1 MQASCEHGTMN
12 TAESYLARW
21 FAWTRPRVHEI
32 CQQIVVMEQA
42 ACRCCRYIYIV
53 RMSGLG
59 GLEEVDRPSQMEVGR
74 TTKVPS
80 ITEILN
86 IVASKQFPPVP
97 EAQTATKKKK
107 RIRHQRLIGPEPNS
121 RVAFRATHHPIPTQL
136 LSRNA
141 TSS

>member
-1 MQASCEHGTMN
+1 MN

-107 RIRHQRLIGPEPNS
+107 EYDISVLSARNRTVGSPSGPP
-121 RVAFRATHHPIPTQL
+121 THPT
-136 LSRNA
+136 
-141 TSS
+141 T